1 MKKMLVCIS
10 TLGAGGA
17 EKSLVNFVNEY
28 KNKYNISILVFSE
41 KNNYYARFLSFS
53 YIVKK

>member
-28 KNKYNISILVFSE
+28 KNKYNISNFKYITDDYN
-41 KNNYYARFLSFS
+41 KNL
-53 YIVKK
+53 